1 MTPSTP
7 SEEGFR
13 TATGRRRRD
22 APVSAPAAGLPDP
35 SGDEL
40 STTGPMALELQ
51 AVLEE
56 AVAQNASD
64 VHLVPGRPPFLRVN
78 GELQRYGS
86 DRLASADIRRLVYSV
101 LSAQVQRRFHREG
114 ELDAS
119 FAVKGLGRFR
129 LNLYREQNGMGAVLR
144 VIPPEIP
151 SPEELGISPELQ
163 HIADLPR
170 GLVLVTGPTGS
181 GKSTTLACLINIV
194 NLSRRLHILT
204 MEDPIEYVFPS
215 GSCVVTQREVGS
227 HTRSFAESLRRGM
240 RQDPDVILVGEMR
253 DLETIAAA
261 LTLVETGHLVFATL
275 HTTDAAQSVD
285 RIIDV
290 FPPFQQQQ
298 VRTQLASVLRVVICQ
313 QLLPRA
319 DGAGRVAAR
328 EVMVVNPGVANLIRE
343 GKTHQIYSA
352 IELGARTGMISLD
365 RHLVELV
372 RRGTVTRHDAVARA
386 ANPTGL
392 QALLDLKEER

>member
-1 MTPSTP
+1 MTPKP
-7 SEEGFR
+7 LDEDRLDEGHR
-13 TATGRRRRD
+13 
-22 APVSAPAAGLPDP
+22 AAGLPGDDAADGLIDDAADDGAV
-35 SGDEL
+35 SGRMASEL
-40 STTGPMALELQ
+40 R
-51 AVLEE
+51 AVLDE
-56 AVAQNASD
+56 AVSQNASD
-64 VHLVPGRPPFLRVN
+64 VHLVPGRQLFLRVN
-78 GELQRYGS
+78 GELRRFGS
-86 DRLASADIRRLVYSV
+86 DRLSSAEIRRLMYST
-101 LSAQVQRRFHREG
+101 LSARSQRRFQREG

-119 FAVKGLGRFR
+119 FAVKDLGRFR

-144 VIPPEIP
+144 VIPHEIP
-151 SPEELGISPELQ
+151 SPEELGIGPELQ
-163 HIADLPR
+163 QIADLPR
-170 GLVLVTGPTGS
+170 GLILVTGPTGS
-181 GKSTTLACLINIV
+181 GKSTTLACLINII
-194 NLSRRLHILT
+194 NLSRRMHILT
-204 MEDPIEYVFPS
+204 MEDPIEYIFPT

-253 DLETIAAA
+253 DLETISAT

-298 VRTQLASVLRVVICQ
+298 VRTQLAAVLRVVVCQ

-319 DGAGRVAAR
+319 DGSGRVAAR
-328 EVMVVNPGVANLIRE
+328 EVMVVNPGVSNLIRE

-352 IELGARTGMISLD
+352 IELGSRTGMVSLD

-372 RRGTVTRHDAVARA
+372 HRGAITRHDAVTKA
-386 ANPTGL
+386 ANPAGL
-392 QALLDLKEER
+392 LALLDQKDER

>member
-1 MTPSTP
+1 MTLSRPREEGSRAAADSRADEALAEEASDELVSE
-7 SEEGFR
+7 SEEDESAAAR
-13 TATGRRRRD
+13 M
-22 APVSAPAAGLPDP
+22 AP
-35 SGDEL
+35 EL
-40 STTGPMALELQ
+40 L

-56 AVAQNASD
+56 AVGQNASD
-64 VHLVPGRPPFLRVN
+64 AHLVPGRPSFLRVN
-78 GELQRYGS
+78 GELQRYGT
-86 DRLASADIRRLVYSV
+86 DRLSSADIRRLLYSV
-101 LSAQVQRRFHREG
+101 ISVRAQRRFEREG

-144 VIPPEIP
+144 VIPYEIP
-151 SPEELGISPELQ
+151 SPEELGIGTELQ
-163 HIADLPR
+163 RITDMPR

-181 GKSTTLACLINIV
+181 GKSTTLASLINRV

-253 DLETIAAA
+253 DLETIAAT

-319 DGAGRVAAR
+319 DGLGRVAAR
-328 EVMVVNPGVANLIRE
+328 EVMVVNPGIANLIRE

-365 RHLVELV
+365 RHLFELV
-372 RRGTVTRHDAVARA
+372 RRGTLLRHDAVAKA
-386 ANPTGL
+386 VNPAGL
-392 QALLDLKEER
+392 LALLDQKDER